1 MFDSFS
7 SGWHDV
13 SRKIHPDMMVWP
25 GDPTP
30 SSAAVTTV
38 ERHGYATSS
47 LSLCSH
53 TGTHLDAP
61 AHFVAGGM
69 TVDQIALDHLCGE
82 ALVIDLRGD
91 GMEIGPAALEKYD
104 LRRVTRLLLRT
115 SNESLLERPFTTPF
129 AHLTEAGAWHL
140 LRHSSVRLVGIDY
153 ASIELSNDGSYPV
166 HQALL
171 GAPQPVFILEGLD
184 LRNVQSGVCELAC
197 LPLPVAGAD
206 ASPCR
211 AALRRKVCA

>member
-1 MFDSFS
+1 M
-7 SGWHDV
+7 
-13 SRKIHPDMMVWP
+13 SRASPTWLDISWKIHPDILVWP
-25 GDPTP
+25 GDPAP
-30 SSAAVTTV
+30 QRQIVATV
-38 ERHGYATSS
+38 EADGYATS
-47 LSLCSH
+47 LLTLPSH

-82 ALVIDLRGD
+82 ALVLDLRQD
-91 GMEIGPAALEKYD
+91 GLEIGPAVLAGFD
-104 LRRVTRLLLRT
+104 LSRVTRILLRT

-140 LRHSSVRLVGIDY
+140 LHHSSVRLVGIDY

-184 LRNVQSGVCELAC
+184 LRNVQSGVYELAC
-197 LPLPVAGAD
+197 LPLPLAGAD

-211 AALRRKVCA
+211 AALRRMGR